1 MCWIRRNPFPDRN
14 VGYGRDRQWGRSSFS
29 KETVWSVSSRKEH
42 GKVKERK
49 LERARR
55 AVSGNE
61 AEGKWL
67 RM

>member
-1 MCWIRRNPFPDRN
+1 MLGVVGTGTGAEVAFPRRRFG
-14 VGYGRDRQWGRSSFS
+14 V
-29 KETVWSVSSRKEH
+29 VSSRKEH

-55 AVSGNE
+55 VVSGNE